1 MQLDWCKLCVL
12 LWKTRPEFR
21 IGAGTF
27 RFGTRLRATVMRVMS
42 EPAGQQETEMKK
54 GSVRRDFLKV
64 GTIGAATSVLAGGSK
79 VFAAAQ
85 QPPPP
90 ADNFNVRSFGAA
102 GDGKTID
109 TPSINRAIK
118 AASDTGG
125 GTVVFP
131 AGSYLC
137 YSIHLKSK
145 VSLYLGPGATIVAAE
160 ASAAG
165 GSDGYDAPE
174 PNQWDNYQD
183 FGHSHWRNSLM
194 WGEDLA
200 NISILGPGLI
210 WGKGLSRGDG
220 DTALAPGV
228 GNKSISLKNCRN
240 VTLRDISILHGGH
253 FAILA
258 TGVDNLTIDNLLID
272 TNRDGIDIDCCRNVR
287 VSNCSVNSPWDDAI
301 CPKSSFA
308 LGYARATDSVTIANC
323 YVTGGYEEG
332 TLLDATYK
340 RFGADYKVPRNG
352 RIKFGTESNGGFRNI
367 TVTNCAIDNCRGIA
381 LETVDGGLLEDV
393 TISNI
398 VMRDITDVPFFLR
411 LGSRMRGPEGV
422 PVGQLRRVLISNVVV
437 SNAESK
443 QSAII
448 SGIPGHFIEDIK
460 FENIY
465 IQHRGGGTKGSA
477 AIVVPEIE
485 DAYPEPG
492 RFGQMPAHGFFIRHV
507 KGIDMRDIEI
517 KSLQEDHRPAFVLDD
532 VDGADFTHV
541 KVPGNAGD
549 SFVLR
554 NVREFSV
561 SQSRPIPDAYLEH
574 ETGKNI

>member
-1 MQLDWCKLCVL
+1 MG
-12 LWKTRPEFR
+12 
-21 IGAGTF
+21 I
-27 RFGTRLRATVMRVMS
+27 
-42 EPAGQQETEMKK
+42 EMKE
-54 GSVRRDFLKV
+54 GSIRRDFLKV
-64 GTIGAATSVLAGGSK
+64 GAIGAAGSALVSGTK
-79 VFAAAQ
+79 VFASAE
-85 QPPPP
+85 PPTLPRG
-90 ADNFNVRSFGAA
+90 NFNVRSFGAT
-102 GDGKTID
+102 GDGKNID
-109 TPSINRAIK
+109 TPAINRAID
-118 AASDTGG
+118 AASAAGG
-125 GTVVFP
+125 GTVTFP
-131 AGSYLC
+131 SGSYLS

-145 VSLYLGPGATIVAAE
+145 VSLHIGPGATIVAAE
-160 ASAAG
+160 TPAAG
-165 GSDGYDAPE
+165 GSGGFDAPE
-174 PNQWDNYQD
+174 PNQWDHYQD

-228 GNKSISLKNCRN
+228 GNKSISLKNCHN

-258 TGVDNLTIDNLLID
+258 TGVDNFTIDNLLID

-308 LGYARATDSVTIANC
+308 LGYARATENVTITNC

-340 RFGADYKVPRNG
+340 RIGQDYKAPRNG

-367 TVTNCAIDNCRGIA
+367 TVTNCTIDNCRGIA
-381 LETVDGGLLEDV
+381 LETVDGGVLEDI

-437 SNAESK
+437 SNADSK
-443 QSAII
+443 QAAII
-448 SGIPGHFIEDIK
+448 TGIPDHFIEDIK
-460 FENIY
+460 FNNIY
-465 IQHRGGGTKGSA
+465 IQHRGGETKESA
-477 AIVVPEIE
+477 TIVVPEIE
-485 DAYPEPG
+485 NVYPEPN
-492 RFGQMPAHGFFIRHV
+492 RFGPTPAHGFFIRHV
-507 KGIDMRDIEI
+507 KGIDLSDIEI
-517 KSLQEDHRPAFVLDD
+517 KPLQEDGRPAFVLDD
-532 VDGADFTHV
+532 VDGADFAHV
-541 KVPGNAGD
+541 KIPRKAGA

-554 NVREFSV
+554 NVRDFSV
-561 SQSRPIPDAYLEH
+561 SQSRPIPDTYLEDAS
-574 ETGKNI
+574 EKTI